1 MSELQMAE
9 SPGHAPPSIAQDNGI
24 DLLDILLVLARDR
37 LRIAIVTLVAL
48 CLGALISFVLLKPTF
63 TATATIL
70 PPQRQQSSATALLG
84 QLSSLTGLGGLEGGL
99 LKNPADI
106 YVAMIMSRTSA
117 DALINRFHL
126 QSVYKTKTMQDTR
139 KAFKAH
145 VTAKLTKEGVI
156 EIDVKD
162 HDPRRASDLANGLV
176 SGLYHLTSTLAIT
189 EAAQRRL
196 FFYQQM
202 QAEKAA
208 LATAEQDLKKTQ
220 EKTGL
225 IQLSDQAAEIIRN
238 VANLRAQIVSHQ
250 VELQAMRTYATDQN
264 PDVARL
270 QQQIDTMKK
279 QLTTLENN
287 QRQIQ
292 PGNIQLPTVQLPQAG
307 LEYASK
313 VREVAFHTALFT
325 LLSKEY
331 EAARIDEAKSAPI
344 IQVIDHAVPPD
355 KKSGPP
361 RVLLTIAAGLIGLII
376 ACFWAFVSDT
386 LRRIKE
392 IPENAQKLKQLRA
405 ALHVGRAAKA
415 GSGYDG

>member
-1 MSELQMAE
+1 MSELQTTE
-9 SPGHAPPSIAQDNGI
+9 SPGRPPSSVAQDNGI

-37 LRIAIVTLVAL
+37 LRIAIITLVAL
-48 CLGALISFVLLKPTF
+48 CLGALVSFVLLKPTF

-70 PPQRQQSSATALLG
+70 PPQREQSSASALMG
-84 QLSSLTGLGGLEGGL
+84 QLSSLAGLGGLEGGL
-99 LKNPADI
+99 LKNQADI

-139 KAFKAH
+139 KALKAH
-145 VTAKLTKEGVI
+145 VTTDLTKEGVI
-156 EIDVKD
+156 EIEVKD

-176 SGLYHLTSTLAIT
+176 AGLYHLTSTLAIT

-208 LATAEQDLKKTQ
+208 LATAQEDLRKTQ

-225 IQLSDQAAEIIRN
+225 IQLGDQAAEIIRN

-270 QQQIDTMKK
+270 QQQIESLQKE
-279 QLTTLENN
+279 LTAAENS
-287 QRQIQ
+287 QRQMQ
-292 PGNIQLPTVQLPQAG
+292 PGNIQLPTAQIPKAG

-331 EAARIDEAKSAPI
+331 EAARIDEAKSAPV

-355 KKSGPP
+355 RKSGPH
-361 RVLLTIAAGLIGLII
+361 RLLITLII
-376 ACFWAFVSDT
+376 GVIGFLLGCCWAFT
-386 LRRIKE
+386 RRALE
-392 IPENAQKLKQLRA
+392 RAMETPESAAKLHQLRS
-405 ALHVGRAAKA
+405 LLRLRAR
-415 GSGYDG
+415 